1 MAKLTIPPL
10 DFDKELAPG
19 QVGATMKAAGASPVM
34 SGLFRVP
41 FGALRELEDF
51 NVRVDTSDYL
61 SHVAELKASI
71 KAEGYYADKPMA
83 GYVAKEEG
91 GNVIYITD
99 GYTRYRALSEL
110 ISEGVDGFDDSYA
123 IPVIAKSA
131 ATNLEDLTVAL
142 VLGNEGRPL
151 SVYERAV
158 VAKRLLN
165 MGVEEARIAERLS
178 ITARYLSD
186 LLVLAGASAKVRNM
200 VIQNKVSPTE
210 AIKTLRKDGAKA
222 GEKLEAGVKA
232 ATEAGKAKATAKDVK
247 AATPPADLKEGVEAK
262 VTTRKGFVKT
272 EINYSFKQGSIVDF
286 DQIKPVRSFNDADWW
301 NFIDDTKKSVVI
313 EETIAIQVI
322 IATAE
327 KDDTFDDGKQT
338 GGDEPDTSGL
348 HLTDETETDDDRD
361 PDLDDEP
368 GTGGTAA
375 TDAADETAEDDG
387 GL

>member
-110 ISEGVDGFDDSYA
+110 ISEGVDGFDDTYA

-178 ITARYLSD
+178 ITSRYLSD
-186 LLVLAGASAKVRNM
+186 LLILAGASSKVRTM
-200 VIQNKVSPTE
+200 VIQGKVSPTE
-210 AIKTLRKDGAKA
+210 AIKTLRKEGPKA
-222 GEKLEAGVKA
+222 SDKLAAGVKA
-232 ATEAGKAKATAKDVK
+232 AAEAGKSRATAKHVK
-247 AATPPADLKEGVEAK
+247 AATPTKK
-262 VTTRKGFVKT
+262 TTVLDFD
-272 EINYSFKQGSIVDF
+272 FKQGAILDF
-286 DQIKPVRSFNDADWW
+286 TAIKPVRFFQDADWW
-301 NFIDDTKKSVVI
+301 NYVDDSKNSVVI
-313 EETIAIQVI
+313 EETISIQVTI
-322 IATAE
+322 TTEAAPVDTAAPAE
-327 KDDTFDDGKQT
+327 AEDDTFAEGQE
-338 GGDEPDTSGL
+338 GPD
-348 HLTDETETDDDRD
+348 LTDDRD